1 MSTYENES
9 GIAHISLD
17 DGKVN
22 ALGSASIAHVNGEL
36 DRAVEEDAA
45 AVILSGR
52 TGIFS
57 AGFDLKELQSGDTA
71 REALRLRLID
81 LVLRVFTFDR
91 PVVVACTGHALAAG
105 AALLLAADRR
115 VGLDGPFRLGFNE
128 ASLGVSISAVTVEL
142 ARYRMPMPWFE
153 SLTTGDTFSPL
164 AAQRAGLL
172 DEVVSEGNQLADAAR
187 AVAEQLG
194 RTPRPTFLEMRR
206 LVRAP
211 TTEVMRSARLGLSE
225 GAEVEPPTRVSRA
238 SRS

>member
-1 MSTYENES
+1 MSKYRSEN

-22 ALGSASIAHVNGEL
+22 ALGSTSIADVNADL
-36 DRAVEEDAA
+36 DHALEDDAP
-45 AVILSGR
+45 AVIISGR

-57 AGFDLKELQSGDTA
+57 AGFDLNELQSGDAA
-71 REALRLRLID
+71 RESLRLRLID

-115 VGLDGPFRLGFNE
+115 IGLDGPFKLGFNE
-128 ASLGVSISAVTVEL
+128 AGLGVSISPVTVEL

-153 SLTTGDTFSPL
+153 SLITGDTFSPL
-164 AAQRAGLL
+164 EAQDAGLL
-172 DEVVSEGNQLADAAR
+172 DAVASDGNQLSEVTR
-187 AVAEQLG
+187 AVAEKLG
-194 RTPRPTFLEMRR
+194 KAPRTTFLELRR

-211 TTEVMRSARLGLSE
+211 TTEVMRSERRQLS
-225 GAEVEPPTRVSRA
+225 A
-238 SRS
+238 SC

>member
-1 MSTYENES
+1 MSET

-22 ALGSASIAHVNGEL
+22 ALGSAAIAHANGEL
-36 DRAVEEDAA
+36 NRALEEDTA
-45 AVILSGR
+45 AVIISGR
-52 TGIFS
+52 TGVFS
-57 AGFDLKELQSGDTA
+57 AGFDLKELQSGDAA
-71 REALRLRLID
+71 RESLRLQLID
-81 LVLRVFTFDR
+81 LVLCLFTFDR

-115 VGLDGPFRLGFNE
+115 VGLDGQFKIGFNE

-153 SLTTGDTFSPL
+153 SLITGDTFSPL
-164 AAQRAGLL
+164 EAQRAGFL
-172 DEVVSEGNQLADAAR
+172 DEVVTESSQLGDATR

-206 LVRAP
+206 LARAP
-211 TTEVMRSARLGLSE
+211 TTEVMREERRRLSASD
-225 GAEVEPPTRVSRA
+225 
-238 SRS
+238 